1 MVNSTNFLI
10 PPHRKL
16 SSEEITQLLK
26 KFSISRENLPKIS
39 LKDPALSMFD
49 LNVVA
54 GDVVEVTRTS
64 FAGKKPYYRLV
75 VA

>member
-1 MVNSTNFLI
+1 MVNSTNFLV

-16 SSEEITQLLK
+16 SSEEVVQLLR
-26 KFSISRENLPKIS
+26 KFSISKENLPKIS
-39 LKDPALSMFD
+39 SKDPALSMFD
-49 LNVVA
+49 LNTQA